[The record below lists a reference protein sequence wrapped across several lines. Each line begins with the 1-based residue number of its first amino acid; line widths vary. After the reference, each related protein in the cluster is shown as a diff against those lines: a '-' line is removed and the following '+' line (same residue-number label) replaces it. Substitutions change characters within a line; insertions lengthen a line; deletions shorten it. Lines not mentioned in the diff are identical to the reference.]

1 MTIEEIISLD
11 FELCNI
17 DELLALMDVPGY
29 FEVSK
34 YFKLFNYL
42 PIDENKI
49 VLENFFP
56 CYKFEIPSENTLER
70 YTYYKLYYGSDVL
83 FVCKLYMGSLSV
95 ALLDRDVYKNGLDY
109 LVASLDLSLLETKEL
124 GEEL

>member
-1 MTIEEIISLD
+1 MTIEEVISLD
-11 FELCNI
+11 FEPCNI

-29 FEVSK
+29 FEVSN

-49 VLENFFP
+49 SSDNFFP

-70 YTYYKLYYGSDVL
+70 YTYYKLYFGSDIL
-83 FVCKLYMGSLSV
+83 FVCKLYMGSLGV
-95 ALLDRDVYKNGLDY
+95 ALLDRNVYKNGLDY

-124 GEEL
+124 TERL